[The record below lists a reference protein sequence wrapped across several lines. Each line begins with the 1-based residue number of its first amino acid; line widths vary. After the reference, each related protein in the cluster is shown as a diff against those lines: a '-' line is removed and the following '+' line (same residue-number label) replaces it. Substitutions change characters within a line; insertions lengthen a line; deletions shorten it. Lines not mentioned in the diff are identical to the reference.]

1 MCLWTFF
8 HVNATTISGK
18 DKEVAATEEAE
29 EHNETEEDKKRHL
42 NVVFIGHVGK
52 QNLLPD
58 SLILF
63 ALLAL
68 LISLIVLFYGLLVKI
83 LWLFMYFFYSCSELL
98 LYITLILEST

>member
-18 DKEVAATEEAE
+18 DKEVAATAEAE

-52 QNLLPD
+52 
-58 SLILF
+58 
-63 ALLAL
+63 
-68 LISLIVLFYGLLVKI
+68 
-83 LWLFMYFFYSCSELL
+83 
-98 LYITLILEST
+98 